1 VAKAQG
7 IGIGEDQEAHVFQV
21 AQATSANRSSMG
33 QDADHRRPT
42 EIAAIN
48 GFVVREADRMG
59 LAVPVNRTLTA
70 LVQTMEAHYRK

>member
-1 VAKAQG
+1 
-7 IGIGEDQEAHVFQV
+7 
-21 AQATSANRSSMG
+21 MG
-33 QDADHRRPT
+33 QDADQRRPT

-70 LVQTMEAHYRK
+70 LVQTLEAHSGR